1 MTLATENEI
10 QDAYRGRE
18 TAARYVRDRFTT
30 PLFRVLH
37 EQQVRAVQ
45 RVIDRERPQAVLEI
59 APGPG
64 RVTRDIRPTGR
75 LVGLEY
81 NEGMIAEG
89 RAACGGKAEF
99 VQGNAFALPFNE
111 PFDLVYSFRFI
122 RHFHREDRERLYA
135 EVRRVLRPGG
145 HLVMD
150 AINVRVSKPLRD
162 ANPGEYVVHDEL
174 YTPEQLRAELVGA
187 GLEPVALEPVQKRYW
202 LQHRSQ
208 VLIGPRANWLNNL
221 VIRGLELLPA
231 RDGLEWVVTCRRA

>member
-10 QDAYRGRE
+10 QDAYRGQE
-18 TAARYVRDRFTT
+18 TAAKYVHDRFIS

-37 EQQVRAVQ
+37 EKQVRAVQ
-45 RVIDRERPQAVLEI
+45 RVIDRERPHAVLEI

-81 NEGMIAEG
+81 NQGMIAEG

-99 VQGNAFALPFNE
+99 VQGNAFALPFTE
-111 PFDLVYSFRFI
+111 PFDFVYTFRFI
-122 RHFHREDRERLYA
+122 RHFLREDRERLYA

-145 HLVMD
+145 SFMMD
-150 AINVRVSKPLRD
+150 AVNVRISKPLRD
-162 ANPGEYVVHDEL
+162 ANPAEYRVHDEL
-174 YTPEQLRAELVGA
+174 YTPDQLRAELAAA
-187 GLEPVALEPVQKRYW
+187 GLEPVALEPVQKRYR
-202 LQHRSQ
+202 LQQRSQ
-208 VLIGPRANWLNNL
+208 VLIGPRVHWLNNL
-221 VIRGLELLPA
+221 VIRGLEALPA

>member
-10 QDAYRGRE
+10 QDAYRDRE
-18 TAARYVRDRFTT
+18 TAAKYVRDRFAN
-30 PLFRVLH
+30 PLYRILH
-37 EQQVRAVQ
+37 EKQVRAVQ

-64 RVTRDIRPTGR
+64 RVTRDIRPAGR
-75 LVGLEY
+75 LVCLEY

-99 VQGNAFALPFNE
+99 VQGNAFALPFAG
-111 PFDLVYSFRFI
+111 PFDLVYTFRFI

-145 HLVMD
+145 YFVMD
-150 AINVRVSKPLRD
+150 AVNVRVSKPLRD
-162 ANPGEYVVHDEL
+162 ARPEEYPIHDEL
-174 YTPEQLRAELVGA
+174 YTPDQLRAELAAA
-187 GLEPVALEPVQKRYW
+187 GLGPVALEPVQRRYR
-202 LQHRSQ
+202 LQGRSQ
-208 VLIGPRANWLNNL
+208 MLIGPRANWLNNL
-221 VIRGLELLPA
+221 VIRGLEMLPA

>member
-1 MTLATENEI
+1 MPLATEKEI
-10 QDAYRGRE
+10 QQAYRGEE
-18 TAARYVRDRFTT
+18 TAAKYVRDRFAN

-37 EQQVRAVQ
+37 EKQVRAVQ

-64 RVTRDIRPTGR
+64 RVTRDVRPTGR
-75 LVGLEY
+75 LVCLEY

-99 VQGNAFALPFNE
+99 VQGNAFALPFNGA
-111 PFDLVYSFRFI
+111 FDLVYTFRFI

-145 HLVMD
+145 YFVMD
-150 AINVRVSKPLRD
+150 AVNVRVSKPLRD
-162 ANPGEYVVHDEL
+162 AHPDEFPVHDEL
-174 YTPEQLRAELVGA
+174 YTPDRLRAELTAA
-187 GLEPVALEPVQKRYW
+187 GLEPVALEPVQKRYR